1 MKVHPRVARYFL
13 LYLFLTTTHNSRDN
27 GDFIQ
32 RGLALAFTSTST
44 LPLSSPP
51 RSSSLCR
58 KVSSE
63 SWNCLAG
70 ADTSD
75 AIVSNR
81 DNDIFQK
88 QRLITLTALTMVAN
102 SGGDGVIDA
111 VIEEEE
117 ANSTLAK
124 EEISAGGEL
133 DVIDPTRRRKR
144 DMVRDVVKSL
154 ASLSLE
160 DYRWRSNIFKK
171 NEADRKVEESIARM
185 MGEDASYVRPMDAS
199 ENKLGPLG
207 KAEKDAVAWLSSVI
221 EEEGKRAA
229 RIANSD
235 GDLVRPMDGEGGPLA
250 DLERNAVEFFNKI
263 VDSEKARAN
272 TGTLRPKD
280 LDASMRG
287 PLGEAEATLVAALK
301 QISESEKIR
310 AAQTKVRGGEVV
322 RPIDVPGPLGEAER
336 VVLEFVLAE
345 RQRARDRESNGGK
358 VVRPMASSET
368 SPMGKAER
376 RAVEALGRL
385 KEEERERLQ
394 NLLRLLADRR
404 PMEADRDSPLGVT
417 ERIAVSVLRGPMLL
431 GKVVDRVKELLQSE
445 KLDEDDEKIL
455 RLAASK
461 STEEEDNSND
471 SKEETS
477 NK

>member
-1 MKVHPRVARYFL
+1 
-13 LYLFLTTTHNSRDN
+13 
-27 GDFIQ
+27 
-32 RGLALAFTSTST
+32 
-44 LPLSSPP
+44 
-51 RSSSLCR
+51 
-58 KVSSE
+58 
-63 SWNCLAG
+63 
-70 ADTSD
+70 
-75 AIVSNR
+75 
-81 DNDIFQK
+81 
-88 QRLITLTALTMVAN
+88 
-102 SGGDGVIDA
+102 
-111 VIEEEE
+111 
-117 ANSTLAK
+117 
-124 EEISAGGEL
+124 
-133 DVIDPTRRRKR
+133 
-144 DMVRDVVKSL
+144 
-154 ASLSLE
+154 
-160 DYRWRSNIFKK
+160 
-171 NEADRKVEESIARM
+171 
-185 MGEDASYVRPMDAS
+185 
-199 ENKLGPLG
+199 
-207 KAEKDAVAWLSSVI
+207 
-221 EEEGKRAA
+221 
-229 RIANSD
+229 
-235 GDLVRPMDGEGGPLA
+235 LA

-345 RQRARDRESNGGK
+345 RQRARDRELNGGK

-445 KLDEDDEKIL
+445 KLDENDEKIL

-461 STEEEDNSND
+461 STEEEDKSND